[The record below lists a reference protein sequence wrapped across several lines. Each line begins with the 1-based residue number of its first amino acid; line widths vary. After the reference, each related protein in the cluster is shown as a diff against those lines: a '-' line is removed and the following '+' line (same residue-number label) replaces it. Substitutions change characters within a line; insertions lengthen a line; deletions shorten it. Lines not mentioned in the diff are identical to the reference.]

1 MSGTYN
7 ILCAILEELQ
17 AIHNILEQPQKRV
30 SKKDKK
36 SIEKRIIDR
45 PLLEPQNSMMMER
58 KETNGG
64 KEK

>member
-36 SIEKRIIDR
+36 SIEK
-45 PLLEPQNSMMMER
+45 
-58 KETNGG
+58 THY
-64 KEK
+64 